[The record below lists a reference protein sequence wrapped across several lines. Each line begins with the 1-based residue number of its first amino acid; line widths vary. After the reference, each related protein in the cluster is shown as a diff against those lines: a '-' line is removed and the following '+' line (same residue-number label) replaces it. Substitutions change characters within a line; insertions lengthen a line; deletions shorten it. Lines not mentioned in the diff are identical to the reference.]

1 MFNRVFPVCA
11 IIWIYSFCTKKKQY
25 KMNWEMV
32 FAHSRQFKPIRG
44 YLITKMGK
52 NKMLKISET
61 IDYTACAKNGAMV
74 FFCVFCGWHF
84 GKYEM
89 LLRAPADL
97 RSIALSF

>member
-1 MFNRVFPVCA
+1 
-11 IIWIYSFCTKKKQY
+11 
-25 KMNWEMV
+25 
-32 FAHSRQFKPIRG
+32 
-44 YLITKMGK
+44 MGK
-52 NKMLKISET
+52 NKMLKIKET